1 MFSKY
6 LLANRDWIEFRVRR
20 NSTTYQ
26 STYPVLDTEEKSEN
40 ASDITGLDPNA
51 EVDRGSETDSASNPE
66 SEPGEE
72 PEPVEEVITPKP
84 TDLKS
89 PVREP
94 TDTISSLD
102 ETMDDTVVKNKQTQT
117 PKHMQTPKEPGF
129 IPTVATPAS
138 PWPLSTP
145 PGHTGHT
152 PPPVST
158 HLKQELRDPPK
169 HPPTPRDP
177 FILDPIKK
185 LNPIQDPSF
194 KITQRDPEPKTKLK
208 GKPPPPKRKS
218 SELLTIRNPEYTPS
232 KKYFPLSIPQF
243 GEEDPGQFTFA
254 SVKNPPPKP
263 PEPKKPDTLDLLTQA
278 MCQLDTE
285 ELRSFIG
292 ALMIIDK
299 QREGRSDHIPL
310 SPELDQARN
319 PPLGGKVGVARG
331 RGVPQ
336 HDPDEGRFGLDNPN
350 NPTSTP
356 NNPIGNAPTT
366 LISDNSANPGH
377 LTTYPELQTSFQAM
391 SEGFLKAALK
401 EGVLRQ
407 DTPKLHE
414 FSGKSED
421 GKASWRRWELQIKGL
436 VGSYSDRAIK
446 EAMNKALQGDAAIVA
461 DSMDDDCTWQ
471 ELLAALKAKFT
482 VVSSLD
488 MMMAKLYGI
497 RQGNNSVSQFAIN
510 IEKVL
515 GSIRVSH
522 PTTFS
527 TRESQRHIRTRFFH
541 GLNDRLRNS
550 LRHKYETD
558 CSYEE
563 LLQYARMVESEKSE
577 SGVNESAPAKATK
590 AKASSAQQ
598 QKQQSQSKGNGDLVR
613 LEKAYRS
620 CQGELAK
627 MQRHLQQMQE
637 IKSFWDASAFQSSTD
652 PTPQQ
657 NSGGGGNSSHSQ
669 PQNQNSSPQNSS
681 QYPNQNQNYNSSGRG
696 YRGRGR
702 GRGYG
707 PGRRQATTP
716 PGKPEGWNRL
726 CF

>member
-1 MFSKY
+1 MAGLIPQERLPDVEMHLQNNLLYMKVDSINQHLIKMIFGPSFQHCRRIYLLSRSEALIDMVTKSDDLIEEVLSLSGTQEYRNRTFQVTICLAQDKIQPDLIADYALALVSPHPPDSMSSKY

-20 NSTTYQ
+20 NSTTSQ

-40 ASDITGLDPNA
+40 ASGITGLDPNT

-66 SEPGEE
+66 SEPEEE

-84 TDLKS
+84 TDPKT

-102 ETMDDTVVKNKQTQT
+102 GTKDDTVVKNKQTQT
-117 PKHMQTPKEPGF
+117 PKHMQTPNQPGF

-152 PPPVST
+152 PPPVPT
-158 HLKQELRDPPK
+158 PLKQELRDPPK

-185 LNPIQDPSF
+185 LNPIQYPSF
-194 KITQRDPEPKTKLK
+194 KITQTDPEPKTKLK
-208 GKPPPPKRKS
+208 GKPLPPKRKS
-218 SELLTIRNPEYTPS
+218 SELITIRNPEYTPS
-232 KKYFPLSIPQF
+232 KKYFPLSIPPF

-254 SVKNPPPKP
+254 AVKKPPPKP
-263 PEPKKPDTLDLLTQA
+263 PEPKKPKTLDLLTQA

-299 QREGRSDHIPL
+299 QREGRSDHISL
-310 SPELDQARN
+310 SPELDQARD
-319 PPLGGKVGVARG
+319 PPMGGKVGVAGG

-407 DTPKLHE
+407 DTPKLHD
-414 FSGKSED
+414 FSGKPED
-421 GKASWRRWELQIKGL
+421 GKASWRR
-436 VGSYSDRAIK
+436 
-446 EAMNKALQGDAAIVA
+446 
-461 DSMDDDCTWQ
+461 
-471 ELLAALKAKFT
+471 
-482 VVSSLD
+482 
-488 MMMAKLYGI
+488 
-497 RQGNNSVSQFAIN
+497 
-510 IEKVL
+510 
-515 GSIRVSH
+515 
-522 PTTFS
+522 
-527 TRESQRHIRTRFFH
+527 
-541 GLNDRLRNS
+541 
-550 LRHKYETD
+550 
-558 CSYEE
+558 
-563 LLQYARMVESEKSE
+563 
-577 SGVNESAPAKATK
+577 
-590 AKASSAQQ
+590 
-598 QKQQSQSKGNGDLVR
+598 
-613 LEKAYRS
+613 
-620 CQGELAK
+620 
-627 MQRHLQQMQE
+627 
-637 IKSFWDASAFQSSTD
+637 
-652 PTPQQ
+652 
-657 NSGGGGNSSHSQ
+657 
-669 PQNQNSSPQNSS
+669 
-681 QYPNQNQNYNSSGRG
+681 
-696 YRGRGR
+696 
-702 GRGYG
+702 
-707 PGRRQATTP
+707 
-716 PGKPEGWNRL
+716 
-726 CF
+726 

>member
-1 MFSKY
+1 MAGLIPQERLPDVEMHLRNNLLYMKVDSINQHLIKMILGPSFQHCRSIYLLSRSEALIDMVPKSDDLIEEVLSLSGTQEYRNRTFQVTICLVQDKIEPNLIADYALALVSPHPPDSMSSKD

-20 NSTTYQ
+20 NSTTSQ
-26 STYPVLDTEEKSEN
+26 STYPVLDTEEKSKN
-40 ASDITGLDPNA
+40 TSDITGLDPNT

-66 SEPGEE
+66 SEPEEE

-84 TDLKS
+84 TDPKT

-102 ETMDDTVVKNKQTQT
+102 ETKDDTVFKKKQTQT
-117 PKHMQTPKEPGF
+117 PKHMQTPTQPGS

-145 PGHTGHT
+145 PDHTGHT
-152 PPPVST
+152 PPPVPT
-158 HLKQELRDPPK
+158 PLKHELRDPPK

-185 LNPIQDPSF
+185 LNPIQDSSF
-194 KITQRDPEPKTKLK
+194 KITQTVPEPKTKLK
-208 GKPPPPKRKS
+208 GKPPPPKSKS

-232 KKYFPLSIPQF
+232 KKYFPLSIPPF

-254 SVKNPPPKP
+254 AVKNPTPKL

-299 QREGRSDHIPL
+299 QREGRSDHISL
-310 SPELDQARN
+310 SPELDQARD

-336 HDPDEGRFGLDNPN
+336 HDPDEGRFGLVNPN

-407 DTPKLHE
+407 NTPKLHE
-414 FSGKSED
+414 TRGWKS
-421 GKASWRRWELQIKGL
+421 
-436 VGSYSDRAIK
+436 
-446 EAMNKALQGDAAIVA
+446 
-461 DSMDDDCTWQ
+461 
-471 ELLAALKAKFT
+471 F
-482 VVSSLD
+482 
-488 MMMAKLYGI
+488 
-497 RQGNNSVSQFAIN
+497 
-510 IEKVL
+510 
-515 GSIRVSH
+515 
-522 PTTFS
+522 
-527 TRESQRHIRTRFFH
+527 
-541 GLNDRLRNS
+541 
-550 LRHKYETD
+550 
-558 CSYEE
+558 
-563 LLQYARMVESEKSE
+563 
-577 SGVNESAPAKATK
+577 
-590 AKASSAQQ
+590 
-598 QKQQSQSKGNGDLVR
+598 
-613 LEKAYRS
+613 LEKM
-620 CQGELAK
+620 G
-627 MQRHLQQMQE
+627 
-637 IKSFWDASAFQSSTD
+637 
-652 PTPQQ
+652 
-657 NSGGGGNSSHSQ
+657 
-669 PQNQNSSPQNSS
+669 
-681 QYPNQNQNYNSSGRG
+681 
-696 YRGRGR
+696 
-702 GRGYG
+702 
-707 PGRRQATTP
+707 TT
-716 PGKPEGWNRL
+716 N
-726 CF
+726 